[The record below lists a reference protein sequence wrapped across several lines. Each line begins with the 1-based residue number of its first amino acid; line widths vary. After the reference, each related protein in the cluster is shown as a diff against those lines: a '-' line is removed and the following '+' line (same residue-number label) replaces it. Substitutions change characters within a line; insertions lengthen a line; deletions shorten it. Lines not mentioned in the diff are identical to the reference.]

1 MKKTRRTKAQLK
13 SLHHLCMS
21 IVMLD
26 NTIKIVAPKV
36 FTKEEILSMD
46 EHLSGIMQVIL
57 DKGEELNI

>member
-1 MKKTRRTKAQLK
+1 MKNTKRTKTQLK

-26 NTIKIVAPKV
+26 NTLKIVAPKV

-46 EHLSGIMQVIL
+46 EHLSGIMQVLL

>member
-1 MKKTRRTKAQLK
+1 MKNTKRTKTQLK

-26 NTIKIVAPKV
+26 NTIKLIAPKV
-36 FTKEEILSMD
+36 FTKEEIIPMK
-46 EHLSGIMQVIL
+46 EHLEGIMQVLL

>member
-1 MKKTRRTKAQLK
+1 MKNTKRTKTQLK

-26 NTIKIVAPKV
+26 NTIKLIAPKV

>member
-1 MKKTRRTKAQLK
+1 MKNTKRTKTQLK

-26 NTIKIVAPKV
+26 NTLKIVAPKV

>member
-1 MKKTRRTKAQLK
+1 MKNTKRTKTQLK

-26 NTIKIVAPKV
+26 STLKIVAPKV

-46 EHLSGIMQVIL
+46 EHLAGIMQVLL

>member
-1 MKKTRRTKAQLK
+1 MKNTKRTKTQLK

-36 FTKEEILSMD
+36 FTKEELLSMN
-46 EHLSGIMQVIL
+46 EHLAGIMQVIL

>member
-1 MKKTRRTKAQLK
+1 MKNTKRTKTHLK

-26 NTIKIVAPKV
+26 NTLKILAPKV
-36 FTKEEILSMD
+36 FTKEELLSMN
-46 EHLSGIMQVIL
+46 EHLAGIMQVIL

>member
-1 MKKTRRTKAQLK
+1 MKNTKRTNTQLK

-26 NTIKIVAPKV
+26 NTLKIVAPKV
-36 FTKEEILSMD
+36 FTKEEILSMN

>member
-1 MKKTRRTKAQLK
+1 MKNTKRTKTQLK

-26 NTIKIVAPKV
+26 NTLKIVAPKV

-46 EHLSGIMQVIL
+46 EHLSGIMQLIL

>member
-1 MKKTRRTKAQLK
+1 MKKTRRTKTQLK

-36 FTKEEILSMD
+36 FTKEELLSMN
-46 EHLSGIMQVIL
+46 EHLAGIMQVIL

>member
-1 MKKTRRTKAQLK
+1 MKNTKRTKTQLK

-26 NTIKIVAPKV
+26 NTIKIVAPQV

-46 EHLSGIMQVIL
+46 EHLAGIMQVLL

>member
-1 MKKTRRTKAQLK
+1 MKKTRRTKTQLK

-26 NTIKIVAPKV
+26 NTLKIVAPKV

-46 EHLSGIMQVIL
+46 EHLSGIMQVLL

>member
-1 MKKTRRTKAQLK
+1 MKNTKRTKTQLK

-36 FTKEEILSMD
+36 FTKEEIMPMN
-46 EHLSGIMQVIL
+46 EHLEGIMQVLL
-57 DKGEELNI
+57 DKGEELKI